1 MAFIRHL
8 KLKKEEKESGLPSKY
23 DGWQEL
29 DACGGC
35 ALKGIC
41 HGTTAGSVCAK
52 KRKGGR

>member
-1 MAFIRHL
+1 MR
-8 KLKKEEKESGLPSKY
+8 KEEKATGVQSSY

-52 KRKGGR
+52 NEKEAGK